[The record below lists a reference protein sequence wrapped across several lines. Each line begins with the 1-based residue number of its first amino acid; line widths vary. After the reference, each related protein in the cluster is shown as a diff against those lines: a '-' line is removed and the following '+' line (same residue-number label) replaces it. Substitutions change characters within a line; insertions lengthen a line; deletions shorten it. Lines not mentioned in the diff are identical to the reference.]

1 MRSAALF
8 SALFAAVAS
17 AAGEGSVRGT
27 GSVLEPLYPD
37 DRELALFA
45 EARRSDVATARA
57 ERLDRSDVA
66 ARMEMRAEVGDAR
79 SAEMR
84 SDEIGAAR
92 SAEMRSDVEIKAA
105 RLDDYD
111 GRVTDARAVD
121 ARLDDGRVDARLD
134 ARLDDEKVVMEK
146 NPYDVPI
153 LP

>member
-37 DRELALFA
+37 ADDRELALFA
-45 EARRSDVATARA
+45 EARRSDVDAARA
-57 ERLDRSDVA
+57 ERLGRSDVA

-111 GRVTDARAVD
+111 GRV
-121 ARLDDGRVDARLD
+121 DARLD